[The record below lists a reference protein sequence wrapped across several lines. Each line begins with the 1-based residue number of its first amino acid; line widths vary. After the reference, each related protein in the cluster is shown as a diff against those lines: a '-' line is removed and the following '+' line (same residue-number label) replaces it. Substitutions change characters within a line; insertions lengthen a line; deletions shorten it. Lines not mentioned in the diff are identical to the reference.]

1 MRPLCSGFLGKW
13 SLLVLHALLGDQQ
26 NDGRNHQAAADHIED
41 GSADAAGGGQ
51 GNAAGFLLM
60 MVVDRLPDRE
70 TWFTSCVAEMTIS
83 LSAQAL

>member
-26 NDGRNHQAAADHIED
+26 NDGRNHQAAADHIEQ

-51 GNAAGFLLM
+51 GNAAGFF
-60 MVVDRLPDRE
+60 VDDIIRQVPEPSRL
-70 TWFTSCVAEMTIS
+70 T
-83 LSAQAL
+83 